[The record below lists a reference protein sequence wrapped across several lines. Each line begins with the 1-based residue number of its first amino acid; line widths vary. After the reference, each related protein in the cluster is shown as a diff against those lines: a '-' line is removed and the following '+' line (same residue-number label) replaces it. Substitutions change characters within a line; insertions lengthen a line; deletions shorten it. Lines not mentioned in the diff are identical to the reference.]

1 MRLFYLFLA
10 MPQNSFLGVALLQAS
25 TVLYPHYVTNGRTW
39 GPSPLEDQHLGGVL
53 MWVMGDMAFLA
64 GMAVVVALWVRHEER
79 RTSRLDARLAAE
91 RVARGEEA
99 WTPRRS

>member
-1 MRLFYLFLA
+1 
-10 MPQNSFLGVALLQAS
+10 
-25 TVLYPHYVTNGRTW
+25 
-39 GPSPLEDQHLGGVL
+39 

-64 GMAVVVALWVRHEER
+64 GMAVVVALWVRYEER

-91 RVARGEEA
+91 RAASGEEA